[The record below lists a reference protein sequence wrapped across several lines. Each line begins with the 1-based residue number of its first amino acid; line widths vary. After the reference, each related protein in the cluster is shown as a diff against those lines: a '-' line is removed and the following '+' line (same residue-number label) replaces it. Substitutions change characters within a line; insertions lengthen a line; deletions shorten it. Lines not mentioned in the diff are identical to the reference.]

1 MSQPRLWSGPSQKSY
16 SDDTDYSDSSSSDEW
31 EERKRCLEVAR
42 SKARAMPRNRAL
54 VAEWLGTSPSTKPPA
69 AGEAG
74 KTVKPSL
81 GKAAEANGEASTSE
95 TDGEPEKL
103 EAGIPSRETKRP
115 RLAESSSKS
124 PGVRRVVEVL
134 QKRKMCTPSSPE
146 RKSRA
151 LKTRLSRLL
160 ENQSPTSSETSPEF
174 GKHRQSCALKTRL
187 NRLLEDQSPTSS
199 DMSPEFGNPE
209 QGREGEPRVFSR
221 LVSARQM
228 LGNGSET

>member
-54 VAEWLGTSPSTKPPA
+54 VAEWLGTSQSTKPSA

-146 RKSRA
+146 NPK
-151 LKTRLSRLL
+151 KRLSRLL
-160 ENQSPTSSETSPEF
+160 ENQSPTSSEASSES

-187 NRLLEDQSPTSS
+187 NRLLEDQSPASS
-199 DMSPEFGNPE
+199 DMSPEFGIPE
-209 QGREGEPRVFSR
+209 QGTEGEPRVFSR

>member
-81 GKAAEANGEASTSE
+81 GKAAEAHGEESRCE

-103 EAGIPSRETKRP
+103 EAGLPSRQTKRS
-115 RLAESSSKS
+115 RLAESLSKS
-124 PGVRRVVEVL
+124 PGVRRDVEVP
-134 QKRKMCTPSSPE
+134 QKRKTCTPSFPE
-146 RKSRA
+146 PPQK
-151 LKTRLSRLL
+151 RLSRLL
-160 ENQSPTSSETSPEF
+160 ENQSPTSSETSSES

-187 NRLLEDQSPTSS
+187 NRLLEDQSPASS